1 MISLRGRRLV
11 QVMRLHRAALA
22 LALGMS
28 GLTVGIAALA
38 ADVTWLGLVAGVMAL
53 VAGALAYRI
62 ATDLHRTQTELT
74 ALQRQVDDLES
85 ATADQIQ
92 ARMSAETDARVAEQ
106 RAKKAEIGG
115 NMLSERLKTAKVP
128 EPDEDLTDAMTGLYG
143 EDFFMATVSTRVH
156 SARRHLRPVSVVL
169 LAPTMGVSEG
179 RLRPAEPAAVTK
191 CLLETVREADTACRL
206 VDGRFALILED
217 TPENGAIWTVERF
230 RRRVAAEV
238 DGITIWAGVACY
250 PAHAFDA
257 GGVVSL
263 AEAALE
269 SAQEW
274 SQDRI
279 EVAEIP

>member
-1 MISLRGRRLV
+1 MSRLV

-38 ADVTWLGLVAGVMAL
+38 AGLTWLGLVAGIMAVMSGILAYL
-53 VAGALAYRI
+53 VAA
-62 ATDLHRTQTELT
+62 DLHRTETDLT
-74 ALQRQVDDLES
+74 ALQRQVDDLQH

-92 ARMSAETDARVAEQ
+92 ARMSAETDARIAEQ

-115 NMLSERLKTAKVP
+115 SMLSERLKAASGAEP
-128 EPDEDLTDAMTGLYG
+128 EPDLTDAMTGLYG
-143 EDFFMATVSTRVH
+143 EDFFIATVSTRVH

-179 RLRPAEPAAVTK
+179 RLRPADPAAVTG
-191 CLLETVREADTACRL
+191 CLLETVREADTTCRL
-206 VDGRFALILED
+206 IDGRFALILED

-257 GGVVSL
+257 GGVVEL
-263 AEAALE
+263 AEAALK

>member
-1 MISLRGRRLV
+1 M
-11 QVMRLHRAALA
+11 MRLHRAALA

-28 GLTVGIAALA
+28 GLAVGIASIASGI
-38 ADVTWLGLVAGVMAL
+38 TWLGLVAGIMAGF
-53 VAGALAYRI
+53 AGLLAYRI
-62 ATDLHRTQTELT
+62 AADLHRSETDLV
-74 ALQRQVDDLES
+74 ALQRQVGDLEG

-92 ARMSAETDARVAEQ
+92 ARMSAETDARIAEQ
-106 RAKKAEIGG
+106 RAKQAEIG
-115 NMLSERLKTAKVP
+115 NNTLSERLESATAP
-128 EPDEDLTDAMTGLYG
+128 EPEQDLTDAITGLYG

-169 LAPTMGVSEG
+169 LAPTLGVSEN
-179 RLRPAEPAAVTK
+179 RLRPADPAAVTR
-191 CLLETVREADTACRL
+191 CLLETVREADTTCRL
-206 VDGRFALILED
+206 IDGRFALILED

-257 GGVVSL
+257 GGVVRL
-263 AEAALE
+263 AEAALG

-274 SQDRI
+274 GQDRI